1 MSKQNIAD
9 HLKAQETRKTIQ
21 TFIYPIPFVS
31 KQSSTIVID
40 ISYPVGKI
48 TFKPIN
54 TCNLTNAG
62 ATSSAFQE
70 PLMLFSSL
78 VNNQCVGLTG
88 IYVQTNATGTAPIN
102 GYAITM
108 PNDVVFQYKQPVYVR
123 GNYVFSLGSQLNGG
137 AWPNFTDNTG
147 TTTGNVNNN
156 INNPNP
162 NTDSSP
168 NANFKGAITVQIEF
182 EEY

>member
-1 MSKQNIAD
+1 MSKQNITD

-31 KQSSTIVID
+31 TQSSTIIID
-40 ISYPVGKI
+40 VNYPVGKI
-48 TFKPIN
+48 TFKPLN
-54 TCNLTNAG
+54 LCNLTRETVGGPTTA
-62 ATSSAFQE
+62 AAFQE
-70 PLMLFSSL
+70 PLMLYSSL

-88 IYVQTNATGTAPIN
+88 IYVHTNSGGNPIN

-108 PNDVVFQYKQPVYVR
+108 PNDVVFQFKQPVNVR

-137 AWPNFTDNTG
+137 AWNNTGFVNNFTGILNT
-147 TTTGNVNNN
+147 NN
-156 INNPNP
+156 
-162 NTDSSP
+162 DDAA
-168 NANFKGAITVQIEF
+168 NANFLGAITIQIEF

>member
-1 MSKQNIAD
+1 MSNQSTINY
-9 HLKAQETRKTIQ
+9 LKAQETRKTIQ

-40 ISYPVGKI
+40 VSYPVGKI

-54 TCNLTNAG
+54 TCNLTNNG

-70 PLMLFSSL
+70 PLMLYSSL

-88 IYVQTNATGTAPIN
+88 IYVQTNANGTAPIN

-108 PNDVVFQYKQPVYVR
+108 PNDVVFQYKQPINVR

-147 TTTGNVNNN
+147 FTTGNVNNTLTGG
-156 INNPNP
+156 

-168 NANFKGAITVQIEF
+168 NANFNGAITVQIEF